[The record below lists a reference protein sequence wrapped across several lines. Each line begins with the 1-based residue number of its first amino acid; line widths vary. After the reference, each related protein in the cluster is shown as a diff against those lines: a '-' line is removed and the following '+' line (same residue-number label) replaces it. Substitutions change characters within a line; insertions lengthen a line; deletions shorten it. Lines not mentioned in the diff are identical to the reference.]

1 MILAFYMYSF
11 IQVLLIYMFIYVML
25 MKLLIIGVFSGEVST
40 RFREGFGEVSGRFRE
55 GFGQVSGRFRGGFGK
70 VSGRFRGGFGEVSG
84 RFLSPR
90 LARPSKTLKKK
101 FCFFGTGSHQDTFKT
116 SLKAACSDFLFQ

>member
-11 IQVLLIYMFIYVML
+11 IVQVLLTYMFIYVLL
-25 MKLLIIGVFSGEVST
+25 MKLLIAGAFSGKVSR
-40 RFREGFGEVSGRFRE
+40 RFREGFGEVSERFRG

-84 RFLSPR
+84 RFQ
-90 LARPSKTLKKK
+90 
-101 FCFFGTGSHQDTFKT
+101 CV
-116 SLKAACSDFLFQ
+116 SLT